1 MNAKFD
7 RDKIEPLAK
16 VLFAVAVLLGALTFV
31 RVAGFL
37 TSSSTAKALA
47 IRTDPNEMAA
57 VDLAGL
63 LAQAK
68 VSAEQL
74 KKKNLFVLSP
84 PKQHPITEV
93 LGILGDEVLV
103 NGKWYK
109 AGDSVGEAK
118 ILAIEPTKVRIA
130 WNGQEK
136 DFSPIGASSMV
147 GGPPDQ
153 RGAARRRS
161 APRGGTVTVVG
172 GQRGGAA
179 AGRDGPFMSAEERRQ
194 LRDRWTTMNPEER
207 QRAREEMRERFSG
220 RNR

>member
-16 VLFAVAVLLGALTFV
+16 ILFAVAVLLGALTFV

-37 TSSSTAKALA
+37 VSSSTAKALA
-47 IRTDPNEMAA
+47 IRTDPSEMGA

-63 LAQAK
+63 LAQAR

-84 PKQHPITEV
+84 PKQHPIKEV

-109 AGDSVGEAK
+109 VDDSVGEAK
-118 ILAIEPTKVRIA
+118 IVAIEPTKVRIA

-136 DFSPIGASSMV
+136 DFSPIGASSV
-147 GGPPDQ
+147 GGSPDR
-153 RGAARRRS
+153 RGAPSRRP

-179 AGRDGPFMSAEERRQ
+179 PAGRDGPFMSAEERRQ